1 MLHHLACDDL
11 TRKGTV
17 MDNETAHPRMLAD
30 CKVLDFTQYLA
41 GPTVTR
47 LMAEMGA
54 NIIKVEPG
62 PGGDPSRL
70 LPFIKEGRSGYFV
83 QQNRGKKSLCIDFN
97 KPEGLDVIRALVK
110 TVDVVVENFGPGV
123 MEKRSFDYA
132 SLKQINPKIIMVSI
146 SAFGRKSPLSHK
158 VGYDLI
164 AQAFSGIM
172 HMTGEADGPPQFVG
186 VGIADVGSGVHAFAA
201 LGYALYYREK
211 TGVGQH
217 IDLAMIDALYH
228 MHEVN
233 VQVHTLSGGAYVPK
247 RSGSHH
253 PLVCPV
259 GTFKGPQGW
268 MALLVLD
275 RQWESLCRAMGKLEL
290 FTDPRFATGADRGK
304 NQAELIAIIEAWLQ
318 SFPSDEAALQ
328 VMDEYRIACA
338 PVMSIVDSLAHPYF
352 KAREM
357 VRTVPDPILGEI
369 TIPGFPFKY
378 SEFPELPDIQAPLLG
393 EHNAEVLGSQLNYTP
408 AQIAALRDN
417 GILYSER
424 K

>member
-1 MLHHLACDDL
+1 
-11 TRKGTV
+11 
-17 MDNETAHPRMLAD
+17 MDSKTAHPRMLAD

-47 LMAEMGA
+47 LMAELGA
-54 NIIKVEPG
+54 DVIKVEPG

-70 LPFIKEGRSGYFV
+70 LPFIKDGRSAYFV
-83 QQNRGKKSLCIDFN
+83 QQNRGKKSLCLDFN
-97 KPEGLDVIRALVK
+97 RPEGVEVLRALVK
-110 TVDVVVENFGPGV
+110 TVDAVVENFGPGV
-123 MEKRSFDYA
+123 MEKRGLDYA
-132 SLKQINPKIIMVSI
+132 SLKRINPKIIMVSI

-186 VGIADVGSGVHAFAA
+186 LGIADVTSGVHAFAA

-217 IDLAMIDALYH
+217 IDMSMVDALYH

-233 VQVHTLSGGAYVPK
+233 VQVHALSGGQYVPK
-247 RSGSHH
+247 RAGSHH

-268 MALLVLD
+268 IVILALD
-275 RQWESLCRAMGKLEL
+275 RQWEGVCRALGKPEL
-290 FTDPRFATGADRGK
+290 AKDPRFATGADRAK
-304 NQAELIAIIEAWLQ
+304 HQKELIAIIETWLQ
-318 SFPSDEAALQ
+318 SFPTDEAALQ
-328 VMDEYRIACA
+328 VLEEQRVPSA
-338 PVMSIVDSLAHPYF
+338 PVMSIVDTLAHPYF
-352 KAREM
+352 KERQM
-357 VRTVPDPILGEI
+357 VRSVPDPILGEVM
-369 TIPGFPFKY
+369 IPGFPFKY

-393 EHNAEVLGSQLNYTP
+393 EHNAEVLSAQLNYTP
-408 AQIAALRDN
+408 AQIAALRDK